1 MRKTLL
7 VYLYTSIQT
16 CLRQAG
22 CFYFLIIITMKDLVF
37 LGIQGCGKGTQG
49 KLLFKDYPNTIYMEM
64 GQLCR
69 ALMSNDNGIGNYIK
83 NIVNNGIMV
92 DNFITHDLF
101 HTTIQIAQNNGMG
114 IMTDGFPRL
123 MEQAEYFIKTM
134 EEFKRDYIVVHF
146 ELSKEKALERMQ
158 KRAAIE
164 ARVDDTPEAMEKRLS
179 VFFTETLPVIERFEG
194 L

>member
-1 MRKTLL
+1 
-7 VYLYTSIQT
+7 
-16 CLRQAG
+16 
-22 CFYFLIIITMKDLVF
+22 MKDLVF

-83 NIVNNGIMV
+83 NIVNSGAMV

-101 HTTIQIAQNNGMG
+101 HTTIQIAKKNGMG

-123 MEQAEYFIKTM
+123 MEQADYFIKKM
-134 EEFKRDYIVVHF
+134 EEYSRDYVVVHF

-179 VFFTETLPVIERFEG
+179 VFFTETLPVIQRFEALGKVITVNADASIDEVQAELKSKLG